1 MVAYLFQK
9 KHIHAVLV
17 GADRVAVNGDTAN
30 KIGTY
35 QIACLAAHH
44 DIPFYVCA
52 PFTSIDTQRAS
63 GDSIVIEERPEHEMT
78 YINGKRIAAPGVQV
92 WNPAFDITPAHLIRG
107 IITERGVFKCEDL
120 KSQLNL

>member
-9 KHIHAVLV
+9 KNIQAVLV

-44 DIPFYVCA
+44 EVPFYVCA
-52 PFTSIDTQRAS
+52 PFTSIDPEKAS

-78 YINGKRIAAPGVQV
+78 YIAGKRIAAPGISV
-92 WNPAFDITPAHLIRG
+92 WNPAFDVTPARLITG
-107 IITERGVFKCEDL
+107 IVTERGVFQCEDL
-120 KSQLNL
+120 KNQLHS